1 MTGADITVWG
11 VGTMRTMRVHWLLH
25 ELGVTEYR
33 TRPIGS
39 RTGET
44 QTEDYGR
51 LSPKRKIPVLE
62 HGLFVLTE
70 SAAILNYLTEIF
82 EAPAGFYRP
91 ADAADRARLNEWC
104 FFVMTELDAHSLYVV
119 RRHGD
124 LADIYG
130 AAPVAVD
137 SAKEYFSLLLNAGT
151 SRMDDD
157 DDYVMGKDLSVA
169 DILLATCLEWAHA
182 IKVPLSARMQRYRAT
197 VRQRPAYRHV
207 YALNYPDRPP
217 IAPAG

>member
-1 MTGADITVWG
+1 MAGEDLTVWG

-25 ELGVTEYR
+25 ELGVTGYR

-44 QTEDYGR
+44 QTAEFGK

-62 HGLFVLTE
+62 HGPFVLTE
-70 SAAILNYLTEIF
+70 SAAILNYLIEIF
-82 EAPAGFYRP
+82 EVPAGFYRP
-91 ADAADRARLNEWC
+91 ADAAARARLNEWC
-104 FFVMTELDAHSLYVV
+104 FFIMTELDAHSLYVV

-137 SAKEYFSLLLNAGT
+137 AAKEYFSLLLNAATG
-151 SRMDDD
+151 RMSEE
-157 DDYVMGKDLSVA
+157 DDYLMGNDMSVA
-169 DILLATCLEWAHA
+169 DILLTSCLDWARA
-182 IKVPLSARMQRYRAT
+182 IKVPLSARMQRYREV
-197 VRQRPAYRHV
+197 VRQRPVYRQV